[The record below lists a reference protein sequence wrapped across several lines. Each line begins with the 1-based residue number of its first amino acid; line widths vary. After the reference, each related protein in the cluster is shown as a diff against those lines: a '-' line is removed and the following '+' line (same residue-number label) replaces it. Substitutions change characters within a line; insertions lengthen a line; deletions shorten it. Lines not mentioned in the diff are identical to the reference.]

1 MKQSSSKVSPGME
14 SSSQIEDR
22 AAAWLAKRDSGRW
35 SEDDERELQSWLD
48 GATAHMVAFIR
59 LEAVWGEARR
69 LKALGAGMQPGIVP
83 PPNSWHLSPFLERPE
98 GSGTVDRSDEAPA
111 LAPSQPPPP
120 RRSWSTRALAAGLV
134 LAVAAALTWYLATS
148 GFYYRT
154 PVGGLA
160 SIPMSDGS
168 KVTLNTDSAI
178 RLAVTDQIRGV
189 ELERGEAFF
198 EVAKDPSRPFV
209 VTVGNKRVI
218 AVGTKFSVRRTG
230 DEVQVLVTEGKVR
243 LEDDSL
249 TAASRKTAGSSEPAT
264 SAAQSGI
271 DGTNHSSAVRGGD
284 GGMLLV
290 AGAVAHAGESGVLVR
305 NLPLME
311 VDDHLTWRSGYLT
324 FRETPLAAVSAE
336 FNRYN
341 NRQIV
346 IEDPVVAGIRI
357 SGKFR
362 SNGFEAFVRLLEQGF
377 PIQAQYSDGRIILN
391 DAHDAGGGEASLK

>member
-1 MKQSSSKVSPGME
+1 MNQNSSKVSPGME

-35 SEDDERELQSWLD
+35 SEDDERELQSWLQ

-83 PPNSWHLSPFLERPE
+83 APNSWHLSPFLERRE

-134 LAVAAALTWYLATS
+134 LAVAATLTWYLATS

-154 PVGGLA
+154 PVGGLT
-160 SIPMSDGS
+160 SIPMPDGS

-189 ELERGEAFF
+189 KLERGEAFF

-209 VTVGNKRVI
+209 VTVGSKRVI

-230 DEVQVLVTEGKVR
+230 DEVQVWVTEGKVR

-249 TAASRKTAGSSEPAT
+249 TAASRKTAGSPAPAM
-264 SAAQSGI
+264 SAAQSG
-271 DGTNHSSAVRGGD
+271 AVRGGD

-305 NLPLME
+305 NLPLMD

-324 FRETPLAAVSAE
+324 FRETPLAAVIAE

-341 NRQIV
+341 KRHIV
-346 IEDPVVAGIRI
+346 IEDPVIAGIRI

-362 SNGFEAFVRLLEQGF
+362 SNGFEAFVRLLEHGF
-377 PIQAQYSDGRIILN
+377 PIEAQHRDGRIILN
-391 DAHDAGGGEASLK
+391 VAHDAGGGEASLN

>member
-1 MKQSSSKVSPGME
+1 ME
-14 SSSQIEDR
+14 TSSQIEDR

-35 SEDDERELQSWLD
+35 SEDDERELQSWLE

-59 LEAVWGEARR
+59 LEAVWSEARR

-83 PPNSWHLSPFLERPE
+83 PPNSWHLSPFLQRHD
-98 GSGTVDRSDEAPA
+98 GNGTVDRSNEAPP
-111 LAPSQPPPP
+111 LPSPP
-120 RRSWSTRALAAGLV
+120 RRSGSTRALAAGLV
-134 LAVAAALTWYLATS
+134 LAVAAALTWYFATS
-148 GFYYRT
+148 GYDYRT

-160 SIPMSDGS
+160 SIPMPDGS

-209 VTVGNKRVI
+209 VTVGHKRVV
-218 AVGTKFSVRRTG
+218 AVGTKFSVRRTA
-230 DEVQVLVTEGKVR
+230 DEVQVLVTEGKVW

-249 TAASRKTAGSSEPAT
+249 TAASRKTAGSVESAT
-264 SAAQSGI
+264 STAQSGA
-271 DGTNHSSAVRGGD
+271 DGTSHSSAVRGRD

-290 AGAVAHAGESGVLVR
+290 AGAVANAGESGVLVR
-305 NLPLME
+305 NLPLIE
-311 VDDHLTWRSGYLT
+311 VDDHLTWRTGYLT
-324 FRETPLAAVSAE
+324 FRDTPLAAVIAE

-341 NRQIV
+341 KRQIV
-346 IEDPVVAGIRI
+346 IEDPGVAGIRI

-362 SNGFEAFVRLLEQGF
+362 PNGFEAFVRLLEHGF
-377 PIQAQYSDGRIILN
+377 PIQAQYSDRRIILN
-391 DAHDAGGGEASLK
+391 AARDAGGGEASLE

>member
-1 MKQSSSKVSPGME
+1 ME

-69 LKALGAGMQPGIVP
+69 LKALGAGMPPGIVP
-83 PPNSWHLSPFLERPE
+83 PPNSWRLSPFLERRE
-98 GSGTVDRSDEAPA
+98 GSGTVERSDEAPA

-120 RRSWSTRALAAGLV
+120 RRSGSTRALAAGLV

-148 GFYYRT
+148 GFYYHT

-168 KVTLNTDSAI
+168 RVMLNTDSAI

-209 VTVGNKRVI
+209 VTAGDKRVI
-218 AVGTKFSVRRTG
+218 AVGTKFSVRRIG

-249 TAASRKTAGSSEPAT
+249 TAASRKTAGAPEPAT
-264 SAAQSGI
+264 SAA
-271 DGTNHSSAVRGGD
+271 HAVRGGD

-305 NLPLME
+305 NLPLRE

-324 FRETPLAAVSAE
+324 FRETPLAAVIAE

-362 SNGFEAFVRLLEQGF
+362 PTGFEAFVRLLEQGF
-377 PIQAQYSDGRIILN
+377 PIQARYSDGRIILN
-391 DAHDAGGGEASLK
+391 DVHDAGGDEASLK